1 MRLLLQERMS
11 TVMSHVDAIMADS
24 SFNRFHYASE
34 RSSRILSGEEEGVF
48 AWIAANYLLGRF
60 DSHRRTQSLM
70 IITINTK
77 NCSLSIVLTATDQKP
92 QKSLKR

>member
-60 DSHRRTQSLM
+60 DNHRRTQSLM
-70 IITINTK
+70 IITII
-77 NCSLSIVLTATDQKP
+77 SAELSMGWVGLGPLQQKY
-92 QKSLKR
+92 